1 MKNFLF
7 TITFYLISISIHS
20 QNYNSLK
27 ESDTIYIIF
36 KGKNNEKKYSIDTRI
51 QPNNFDERAYNF
63 VLPGKFGLYFQHP
76 KFKNWEKKEANIV
89 SEVKKVNKSFLKK
102 NKKHI
107 IGINFLKK
115 YEQNDIICQLFTQ
128 LKVFYIIDF
137 TEKKKGTV
145 LLYEVN
151 SMNFCPVSE

>member
-1 MKNFLF
+1 M
-7 TITFYLISISIHS
+7 
-20 QNYNSLK
+20 
-27 ESDTIYIIF
+27 
-36 KGKNNEKKYSIDTRI
+36 
-51 QPNNFDERAYNF
+51 
-63 VLPGKFGLYFQHP
+63 
-76 KFKNWEKKEANIV
+76 EKKEANIV

-107 IGINFLKK
+107 IGINFFKK

-137 TEKKKGTV
+137 TEKKKGNV

-151 SMNFCPVSE
+151 SIHFCPVSE

>member
-1 MKNFLF
+1 MF
-7 TITFYLISISIHS
+7 S
-20 QNYNSLK
+20 QNYNSLI
-27 ESDTIYIIF
+27 ESDTIYIEF

-63 VLPGKFGLYFQHP
+63 VLPGKFRLYFQHP
-76 KFKNWEKKEANIV
+76 EFKNWEKKDANIV
-89 SEVKKVNKSFLKK
+89 SEVRKVSKSFLRK

-115 YEQNDIICQLFTQ
+115 HEQNDIICQLFTQ

-137 TEKKKGTV
+137 TEKKKGNV
-145 LLYEVN
+145 MLYEVN
-151 SMNFCPVSE
+151 SMNVCPVSE